1 MDASERETCGEHS
14 NRYSVAR
21 ILRKLGAVGQAKL
34 SKAADGISA
43 GPDKPP
49 RNFVFALAEFTLN
62 YSDVAPP
69 PPGCGCVSHD
79 T

>member
-21 ILRKLGAVGQAKL
+21 ILRKLGAAGQANL
-34 SKAADGISA
+34 PKAGDGISA
-43 GPDKPP
+43 GPGKLP
-49 RNFVFALAEFTLN
+49 RNFVFSLAGLTLN